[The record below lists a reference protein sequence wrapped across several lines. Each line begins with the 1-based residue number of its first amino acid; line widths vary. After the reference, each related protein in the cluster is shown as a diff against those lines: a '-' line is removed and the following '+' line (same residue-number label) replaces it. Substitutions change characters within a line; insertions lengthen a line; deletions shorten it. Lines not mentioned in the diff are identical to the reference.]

1 MFSKITLGKILGIN
15 INVHFTWIIIFF
27 IVSWNLS
34 DGLYKEIYP
43 EMASF
48 GHWFWA
54 VLAALIFF
62 GSILF
67 HELAHSVVA
76 MRYKIGV
83 KSITLFLFGG
93 VASINKEPDSPRK
106 EFFIAVVG
114 PIASLF
120 LAISFLYGSGLGMVT
135 LSEDLIT
142 LFGSYHPQ
150 QVTFFWL
157 GSINLFLA
165 LFNLLP
171 GFPLDGGRIL
181 RSIIWSI
188 NNDLKRS
195 TKYSS
200 IMGQITAVIFI
211 LMGLLMLFRIT
222 PLFEATTPTSGI
234 WFILL
239 GSFLFFAARMSYRQ
253 MELEGLLSNI
263 EVGKIMNSDI
273 TCADSHLPISSF
285 TNKTGVENK
294 RSGLFLL
301 TNSQQKLTGVLKMED
316 ARKVPL
322 TKRAETSAIQM
333 MLPLSILDC
342 LRPTERASRAF
353 QLLQKE
359 EPGVVLINRGENVIG
374 TITLHDIILWLD
386 RNERVRTP

>member
-1 MFSKITLGKILGIN
+1 MDN
-15 INVHFTWIIIFF
+15 YFF

-386 RNERVRTP
+386 RNEKVRTP